1 MQPVAC
7 IGVLSNAEDAIYYD
21 LLGKCKVVTSMRRIF
36 AALCFIATL
45 TVVAL
50 ASDPDA
56 NAKFMPVSDVKP
68 GMKGYG
74 MSVFQGTKP
83 ERFEVEILGTLE
95 GFQNP
100 RQSIIIARLS
110 GPLVDRTSVFAG
122 MSGSPV
128 YIDGKLVGAVA
139 YAFPFEKE
147 PIAGIQP
154 ISNMIQV
161 IEEGRKEEPRSS
173 SSPVSFN
180 TLVTQTSRSNFPG
193 AVSGLSSAQVGPR
206 AATNPALAPF
216 VGHTI
221 VPIAT
226 PVTFSGFS
234 QTAIEAFGEDLKKIG
249 IQPIAGVGGASSI
262 TPMMP
267 ANENTLA
274 PGTSVSVQLVRGD
287 FTIDASGTVTYRD
300 GDKIYAFGHPWL
312 SSGRTSWPMAES
324 SVVTV
329 VPNVNNSFKLA
340 AGGNLVGAINQDRST
355 GVFGQLGDAPRMI
368 PVKLTVHT
376 SRNKTETY
384 NFEMVSDSLL
394 TPVLARIAF
403 FSAIAATE
411 RQVGNQTIILK
422 GRIALNGQPD
432 IVIDNSFSS
441 ANGTALYAVNDIA
454 RPLAMLYSSGFDA
467 LDVRGIEAEVTST
480 DNRTNGALTRLW
492 IDKNEVQRGEGVE
505 IQLFA
510 RHDNGSEFVE
520 RIPLTIPAD
529 APIGPLVIMVGDGAA
544 MNQTEAHQ
552 PSGDFTPKDLNQ
564 LVRSMNKMKRNNR
577 LYVKMLRA
585 GTGAIV
591 NNEEM
596 PTLPPSVLATLGSQ
610 RTSGGFTPL
619 SVATLAEQELAPSRF
634 LISGQQTIVI
644 NVVR

>member
-1 MQPVAC
+1 MSAFYQMQRTQSKGDP
-7 IGVLSNAEDAIYYD
+7 
-21 LLGKCKVVTSMRRIF
+21 LGKCKVVTSMRRIF
-36 AALCFIATL
+36 AALCFIAIL
-45 TVVAL
+45 TMVAL
-50 ASDPDA
+50 AANPDA
-56 NAKFMPVSDVKP
+56 NANFMPVSEVKP

-128 YIDGKLVGAVA
+128 YINGRLVGAVA

-180 TLVTQTSRSNFPG
+180 TLVTQTARSNFPG
-193 AVSGLSSAQVGPR
+193 AMTEQFAAQVGPR
-206 AATNPALAPF
+206 AATNPQLASF
-216 VGHTI
+216 VGHAI

-234 QTAIEAFGEDLKKIG
+234 QTAIETFGEDLRKIG
-249 IQPIAGVGGASSI
+249 IQPIAGVGGSSSI

-355 GVFGQLGDAPRMI
+355 GVAGQLGDPPRMI

-441 ANGTALYAVNDIA
+441 ANGTALFAVNDIA
-454 RPLAMLYSSGFDA
+454 RPLAMLYNSGFDA

-480 DNRTNGALTRLW
+480 DNRSNGALTRLW
-492 IDKNEVQRGEGVE
+492 IDKNEVERGESVE

-529 APIGPLVIMVGDGAA
+529 APVGPLVIMVGDGAS
-544 MNQTEAHQ
+544 MNQTDAHQ
-552 PSGDFTPKDLNQ
+552 PSGDFTPKDLSQ

-577 LYVKMLRA
+577 LYVKVLRA

-619 SVATLAEQELAPSRF
+619 SVAALAEQELAPSRF
-634 LISGQQTIVI
+634 LISGQQTIVV